1 MKQVLNKLQILDI
14 KSAKLGTDEKGNVI
28 ALPQTTTQTNSTPK
42 LIDMSDNPK
51 ANLDKKNSLNIITGE
66 NLKYVALNL
75 PAGLSKN
82 IKIINGTKLD
92 AKLAIWGNEII
103 KGNFLLQ
110 NSSEKGDRELTIP
123 AGKYVEFIKIKNGK
137 FFINKS

>member
-51 ANLDKKNSLNIITGE
+51 ANLDIKNPLNIITGE

-103 KGNFLLQ
+103 KGNFLFQ
-110 NSSEKGDRELTIP
+110 NSLEKGDRELTIP

>member
-51 ANLDKKNSLNIITGE
+51 ANLDIKNPLNIITGE